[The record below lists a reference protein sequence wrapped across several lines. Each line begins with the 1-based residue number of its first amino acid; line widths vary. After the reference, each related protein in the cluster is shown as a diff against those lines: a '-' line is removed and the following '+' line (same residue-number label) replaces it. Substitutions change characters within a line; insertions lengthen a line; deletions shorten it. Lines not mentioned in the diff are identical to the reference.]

1 MLHCFVFLIFNLL
14 ENGRGRTVLR
24 FSMTNRCLVL
34 IKFKNKFK
42 DSQFPG
48 HVIVTSYYYYY
59 YYILVVP
66 RIELWVSR
74 VTVPLEPHSLVS
86 FHFEHSI

>member
-1 MLHCFVFLIFNLL
+1 MGEGEQYL
-14 ENGRGRTVLR
+14 ER

-48 HVIVTSYYYYY
+48 HVIVTSYYYYYY